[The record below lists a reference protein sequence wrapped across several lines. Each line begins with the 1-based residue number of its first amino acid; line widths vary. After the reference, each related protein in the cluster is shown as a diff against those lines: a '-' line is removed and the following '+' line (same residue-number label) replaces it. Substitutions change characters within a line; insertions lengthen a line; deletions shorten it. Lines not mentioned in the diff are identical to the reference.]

1 MISNRDILL
10 LKKKIVSARS
20 LLMEK
25 HPFFGL
31 LLMHMRY
38 IALPGMDQISTNGE
52 SIFFSPNQMKKYSR
66 NELCSL
72 LCHQMLHILYGDIF
86 RPSASIGDEFHYSCD
101 LIVNKDLKACGVDV
115 NYVYLRAISDEDS
128 EDDWGAFEI
137 RTKRRMADTD
147 AFWSY
152 DLYNV
157 ENGVVILE
165 APCDLWGEYDGLTSR
180 KPTSDDADSQKGNG
194 CGESEDHQSQEQD
207 DDQAQ
212 KRGDG
217 QAQEQDN
224 EGVGTYRGQHSQL
237 KGIWNKLAE
246 KYSKAGNI
254 PMGVKRVW
262 EETKNGRVDWRKLL
276 VDFIQEE
283 TFDYSFC
290 PPDKRSD
297 DLGFFLPDFNEK
309 DQVVQDVLFMVDTSG
324 SISECDLNNAFSE
337 INHAINLFNGKLRG
351 MLGFFDAD
359 IIEPIPFSSSDDVAR
374 ISPYGGGGTDFCP
387 IFKYMAQHYSG
398 HLPACLIIFTD
409 GEGTYPKP
417 NAAMGVPV
425 LWLVNN
431 DYVTPPFGKV
441 VRVISNPFAYK
452 T

>member
-10 LKKKIVSARS
+10 LRKKIISARS

-38 IALPGMDQISTNGE
+38 IAVPGMEQLSTNGE
-52 SIFFSPNQMKKYSR
+52 SIFFSPDQMKKYSR

-86 RPSASIGDEFHYSCD
+86 RPSASKGDEFHYSRD
-101 LIVNKDLKACGVDV
+101 QDVNKDLKACGVGA
-115 NYVYLRAISDEDS
+115 NYVYLRAIPDEEQ
-128 EDDWGAFEI
+128 EDEWGSFEV

-147 AFWSY
+147 EFWSY
-152 DLYNV
+152 ELYNV

-165 APCDLWGEYDGLTSR
+165 APYDIWGEYEGPSSKKTPLDGTE
-180 KPTSDDADSQKGNG
+180 SQKGNG
-194 CGESEDHQSQEQD
+194 CGDPEDDQEQ
-207 DDQAQ
+207 
-212 KRGDG
+212 K
-217 QAQEQDN
+217 QDSK
-224 EGVGTYRGQHSQL
+224 GKGTYRGQHSQL
-237 KGIWNKLAE
+237 KGIWHKLAQ
-246 KYSKAGNI
+246 KYGKADNTPLGI
-254 PMGVKRVW
+254 KRFW
-262 EETKNGRVDWRKLL
+262 EASTNSHVDWRKLL
-276 VDFIQEE
+276 IDFIQEE

-309 DQVVQDVLFMVDTSG
+309 DQVVQDVLVMVDTSG
-324 SISECDLNNAFSE
+324 SISDADLNNAFSE

-359 IIEPIPFSSSDDVAR
+359 VVEPIPFSSSDDVAR
-374 ISPYGGGGTDFCP
+374 ISPYGRGGTDFRP

-409 GEGTYPKP
+409 GEGTYPSAS
-417 NAAMGVPV
+417 AAMGVPV
-425 LWLVNN
+425 LWLLNN
-431 DYVTPPFGKV
+431 NYVTPPFGKV
-441 VRVISNPFAYK
+441 VRAISNPFAYE
-452 T
+452 